1 MSGEAVTE
9 ARLDPS
15 CCHGDCSQLP
25 SSELG
30 ILEISYSAAMGIKA
44 TKKKRRGGGGRTK
57 ENHTT
62 TQGIKN

>member
-44 TKKKRRGGGGRTK
+44 SKKKRRGGGGKKRKPYHNTR
-57 ENHTT
+57 N
-62 TQGIKN
+62 